1 MSVAPVDFISQDA
14 HLATQGLAPS
24 VLHVLLGNTGQNAL
38 ELLLGCA
45 FFAQTVTRGFTGWGV
60 VALVLGCV
68 HRVLLVL
75 GGSIPRVAFFL

>member
-14 HLATQGLAPS
+14 HRSTQGLVPS

-45 FFAQTVTRGFTGWGV
+45 LFAQTVTRGFTGWGV
-60 VALVLGCV
+60 VGLILGCV